1 MSLRAVL
8 KWIGVMAQ
16 LYVLFVLVFY
26 GANVAAIIAIRGLQP
41 LNADV
46 LRYLFVRDAFVC
58 IPITIIGTFVYAFL
72 MRRIRTSIDAHR
84 RH

>member
-8 KWIGVMAQ
+8 KWIGVTAQ
-16 LYVLFVLVFY
+16 LYVLFVAVFY

-46 LRYLFVRDAFVC
+46 LRTLFVRDAFVC
-58 IPITIIGTFVYAFL
+58 VPITIVGTFVYAFM
-72 MRRIRTSIDAHR
+72 MRRIRRSVEKHR
-84 RH
+84 QY